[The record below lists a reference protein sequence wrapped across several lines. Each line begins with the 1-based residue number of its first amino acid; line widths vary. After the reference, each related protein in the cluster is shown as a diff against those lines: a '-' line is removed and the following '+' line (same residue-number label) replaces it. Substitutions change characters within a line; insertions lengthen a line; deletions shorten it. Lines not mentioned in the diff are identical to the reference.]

1 MKQRQ
6 FRKQVLHSGLF
17 SQPQRLSRR
26 YVASL
31 FGDYTFVLECPGY
44 FWQPHWSVYGHLFSK
59 RFAEVM
65 NRMFCRPDG
74 SYNGSSLANSFLPRK
89 LRRDKAG
96 CLATGMPMIESFED
110 SFILV
115 NSGEEVQ
122 FPDLIAQ
129 LRRLESVEDLQT
141 FLYQSRS
148 GNLLASVEGDW
159 VLLYLCLERGFTF
172 EQTIQEISKDNV
184 QPRSRNEHELNEA
197 IFEEMSRAYESTS

>member
-1 MKQRQ
+1 
-6 FRKQVLHSGLF
+6 
-17 SQPQRLSRR
+17 
-26 YVASL
+26 
-31 FGDYTFVLECPGY
+31 
-44 FWQPHWSVYGHLFSK
+44 
-59 RFAEVM
+59 
-65 NRMFCRPDG
+65 
-74 SYNGSSLANSFLPRK
+74 
-89 LRRDKAG
+89 
-96 CLATGMPMIESFED
+96 MIESFED